1 MRFLCI
7 AVAAAAD
14 DERASS
20 CQVGEL
26 RGGEPNL
33 MTIGELASRTGLSR
47 KLIREFEDRGLICSA
62 GRSEAGYRLFD
73 QSALWCV
80 TVIGNLRSL
89 GLTLTEIEQLAA
101 VYLEQ
106 PSEPVGPHL
115 GALLD
120 RAEQRIQGGLEEL
133 RTLQERIAAFRAENA
148 AVLAGADET
157 RLLGDDPRR
166 PSTRP

>member
-1 MRFLCI
+1 MR
-7 AVAAAAD
+7 APRRV
-14 DERASS
+14 EE
-20 CQVGEL
+20 GEV
-26 RGGEPNL
+26 RGGEPDL
-33 MTIGELASRTGLSR
+33 MTIGELASRTGMSR
-47 KLIREFEDRGLICSA
+47 KLIREFEGRGLIYSA

-73 QSALWCV
+73 RSALWCV

-89 GLTLTEIEQLAA
+89 GLTLKEIEQLAA

-115 GALLD
+115 AALLE
-120 RAEQRIQGGLEEL
+120 RAEQRIQRRLEEL
-133 RTLQERIAAFRAENA
+133 RILQERIAAFRAENA
-148 AVLAGADET
+148 AVLTGADET